1 MKRKRLR
8 PAPRRSSTAPIVP
21 QTAIAGSSPPAT
33 LAAAEIPA
41 ATAAIPVQE
50 SPPTPPGHAVKL
62 AKAAIDAGE
71 TRLVAVGGDGTLSAV
86 ANSYRATDSWMYSP
100 AMSEDAFTRLQDI
113 IEAAGELSAR
123 VEFGSLVDNS
133 FADKVMGVGE

>member
-1 MKRKRLR
+1 MTLYSVQ
-8 PAPRRSSTAPIVP
+8 PNVYSNILLNSSI
-21 QTAIAGSSPPAT
+21 
-33 LAAAEIPA
+33 E
-41 ATAAIPVQE
+41 
-50 SPPTPPGHAVKL
+50 
-62 AKAAIDAGE
+62 
-71 TRLVAVGGDGTLSAV
+71 TLSAV

>member
-1 MKRKRLR
+1 MGKDRIGRGSG
-8 PAPRRSSTAPIVP
+8 PFFPDSSI
-21 QTAIAGSSPPAT
+21 
-33 LAAAEIPA
+33 E
-41 ATAAIPVQE
+41 
-50 SPPTPPGHAVKL
+50 
-62 AKAAIDAGE
+62 
-71 TRLVAVGGDGTLSAV
+71 TLSAV

-133 FADKVMGVGE
+133 FADKVMGE